1 MEKFH
6 MLDLQLHPTLSNIN
20 YVSTILSCKVK
31 TEDEPLLSFGAG
43 IYQFFFI
50 GKETHNFAIYRSGCG
65 KLVAFSYFADVI
77 NRYSILVEPTYGY
90 LGKYVSSF

>member
-20 YVSTILSCKVK
+20 YVSTILSCEVK

-43 IYQFFFI
+43 IDQFFLLEKKRTILLFI
-50 GKETHNFAIYRSGCG
+50 E
-65 KLVAFSYFADVI
+65 VDVE
-77 NRYSILVEPTYGY
+77 N
-90 LGKYVSSF
+90 